1 MAKAFGNIKT
11 AIESMDRVTFGIH
24 SGNSWFWVTENFP
37 DYIIWCV
44 GNTDMKFSYDLIV
57 EAIKSKYKKKA
68 AAKSEERD
76 LDQEANAHLGTGY
89 TEPGQYKYNNAF
101 YNKKPSS
108 IYTGGLRGDQAHY
121 DATQQQEANDKATDR
136 WVGGKG
142 WSTGF
147 DDLDDIPF

>member
-11 AIESMDRVTFGIH
+11 AIESMDRITFGKH
-24 SGNSWFWVTENFP
+24 SGNTWFWVIENFP

-57 EAIKSKYKKKA
+57 DAIKSKYKKKA

-76 LDQEANAHLGTGY
+76 LDQEANAWLSPKTAAY
-89 TEPGQYKYNNAF
+89 PS
-101 YNKKPSS
+101 KKPA
-108 IYTGGLRGDQAHY
+108 YFYDGGLRGEQAHY
-121 DATQQQEANDKATDR
+121 DATQQQEANDRATDR
-136 WVGGKG
+136 WIGGKG

-147 DDLDDIPF
+147 NDLDDDIPF